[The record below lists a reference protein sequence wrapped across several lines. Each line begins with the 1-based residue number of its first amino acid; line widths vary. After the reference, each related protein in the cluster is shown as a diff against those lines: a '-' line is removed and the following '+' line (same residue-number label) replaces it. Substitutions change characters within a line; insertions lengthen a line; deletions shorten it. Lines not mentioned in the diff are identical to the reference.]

1 MQVTQTSS
9 EGLKQAYKIVVESK
23 DIDAKVSEKLADLS
37 QTARLP
43 GFRPGKVPT
52 RVLKQR
58 FGKSVLGE
66 VLQQAIDD
74 SVRKTIEDKALKPA
88 LQPKI
93 EVTKFDEGSD
103 LEYTLEVE
111 VLPEITPGDFSGISL
126 ERLKVDVS
134 DAEVEESLQKLAD
147 QQTAYDAAEADT
159 AAAKGDA
166 AVIDFLG
173 KLDGTPFEGGAGT
186 DYQLVL
192 GSGQFIPGFEDQL
205 VGVKAGDK
213 KDVSLT
219 FPAEYPAE
227 KLAGKAVVF
236 EVTVKEVRKPNV
248 PAINDDMAVR
258 LGLENLAQLREKV
271 KEQIAGEFSS
281 IGRARIK
288 RALLDRLD
296 EMHRFDVP
304 PGLVDAEFSAIKQQ
318 LDADRAQAG
327 PTAPEPKP
335 DDELSA
341 EYRPIAERRVRLGLL
356 LSRVGELNNIKVGRD
371 ELSRA
376 IAQQAQRFPGQEQ
389 QVFKYFQDN
398 PQAAVQLQAPI
409 FEEKVVDFILEL
421 AKVTD
426 KTVSKDELL
435 KDPDEDKEAA

>member
-9 EGLKQAYKIVVESK
+9 EGLKQAYKVVVESK

-52 RVLKQR
+52 QVLRQR

-93 EVTKFDEGSD
+93 EVTSFDEGKD
-103 LEYTLEVE
+103 LEYTMEVE

-126 ERLKVDVS
+126 ERLTVEVS
-134 DAEVEESLQKLAD
+134 DAEVEDALQKLAG
-147 QQTAYDAAEADT
+147 QQTAYDAADAGT
-159 AAAKGDA
+159 AAANGDA
-166 AVIDFLG
+166 VVIDFLG
-173 KLDGTPFEGGAGT
+173 KLDGTPFDGGAGN

-192 GSGQFIPGFEDQL
+192 GSGQFIPGFEEQL
-205 VGVKAGDK
+205 TGVKAGDK
-213 KDVSLT
+213 TEVNVT

-227 KLAGKAVVF
+227 NLAGKAVVF
-236 EVTVKEVRKPNV
+236 DVTVKEVRKPNV

-258 LGLENLAQLREKV
+258 LGLENLAQLKEKV

-288 RALLDRLD
+288 RALLDKLD

-304 PGLVDAEFSAIKQQ
+304 SGLVDAEFSAIKQQ
-318 LDADRAQAG
+318 LEADRAQLG
-327 PTAPEPKP
+327 ETAPEGKSE
-335 DDELSA
+335 DELKA
-341 EYRPIAERRVRLGLL
+341 EYEPIAARRVRLGLL

-398 PQAAVQLQAPI
+398 PQAAAQLQAPI

-435 KDPDEDKEAA
+435 KDPDDEKAAA